1 MKNES
6 AFFPALALAVLGIAL
21 TACKPDETAPAA
33 AATASAPAAPAAS
46 ACPSLYARTSF
57 EAISATC
64 RPWKRAS
71 SSSFWLGWR
80 SPLPPAIVLAP

>member
-21 TACKPDETAPAA
+21 TACKPDETAPAG

-46 ACPSLYARTSF
+46 PPEPITHADTASTAAPAMPEPADA
-57 EAISATC
+57 EA
-64 RPWKRAS
+64 
-71 SSSFWLGWR
+71 
-80 SPLPPAIVLAP
+80 VV